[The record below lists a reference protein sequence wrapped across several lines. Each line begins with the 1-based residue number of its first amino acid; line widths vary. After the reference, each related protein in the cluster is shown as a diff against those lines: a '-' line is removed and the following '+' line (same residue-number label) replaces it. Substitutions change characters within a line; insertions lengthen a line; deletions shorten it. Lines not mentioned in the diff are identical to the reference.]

1 MREKREVY
9 RKWKQGCVG
18 WEEYRAVVHV
28 CRDRIRKANAQVEL
42 NLARDV
48 KDNKKGFYRYIGR
61 RRQAKEGAPPL
72 MKGSGELA
80 SSDTEKA
87 EVLNE
92 CLASV
97 FMGGQASCVCQDHE
111 PLGEG
116 AGSGFCP
123 TVRVEQVRVVLM
135 KWNVSKSTGPD
146 DIHPRVLK
154 EMADVVAELL
164 FIIFEK
170 PWLSGEVTGTGKR
183 ETLLPFLRKGER
195 RIWGTTGQ

>member
-1 MREKREVY
+1 MY

-61 RRQAKEGAPPL
+61 RRQAKESVPPL
-72 MKGSGELA
+72 MKGNGELA
-80 SSDTEKA
+80 SPDIEKA

-116 AGSGFCP
+116 AGSGFCR
-123 TVRVEQVRVVLM
+123 TVMVEQV
-135 KWNVSKSTGPD
+135 
-146 DIHPRVLK
+146 
-154 EMADVVAELL
+154 
-164 FIIFEK
+164 
-170 PWLSGEVTGTGKR
+170 
-183 ETLLPFLRKGER
+183 
-195 RIWGTTGQ
+195 